1 MRLLFIW
8 FVILL
13 ALKLT
18 IRIIAR
24 GDMVALKPE
33 WVGNWKNFAKL
44 TMWSLC

>member
-8 FVILL
+8 FVNTL

-24 GDMVALKPE
+24 GDMVGIKSE
-33 WVGNWKNFAKL
+33 RGGSWKNFAKL
-44 TMWSLC
+44 IMWSLC